1 MNLQKADFSVIDSR
15 LKNIQPYLPWLNTF
29 LKMYGIVTWQRLSIF
44 LAQCFHECDFLNG
57 IEEYASGS
65 AYEGR
70 QKLGNTVAGY
80 GVKYK
85 GRGFIH
91 TTGYFNYV
99 DFDRF
104 ARSIGITVDFVKNP
118 ERLTEPQYA
127 VLSAVYY
134 WHKNDLNT
142 LADKLDF
149 EKITEKINGGLTHL
163 SERKA
168 TWEKTIEI
176 CKQIAQS

>member
-1 MNLQKADFSVIDSR
+1 MNLLKADFSQIDSR
-15 LKNIQPYLPWLNTF
+15 LKNIQPYLYFLN
-29 LKMYGIVTWQRLSIF
+29 MYLPQFGIVTWQRLSIF
-44 LAQCFHECDFLNG
+44 FAQCFHECDFLNG

-65 AYEGR
+65 DYEGR
-70 QKLGNTVAGY
+70 KDLGNIVSGY

-85 GRGFIH
+85 GRGWIH
-91 TTGYFNYV
+91 TTGFFNYCF
-99 DFDRF
+99 FDKF
-104 ARSIGITVDFVKNP
+104 ARSLGINEDFVKNP
-118 ERLTEPQYA
+118 EKLKDPHIA

-134 WHKNDLNT
+134 WHKHDLNT
-142 LADKLDF
+142 LSDKLDF
-149 EKITEKINGGLTHL
+149 EAITKKINGGLTHL

>member
-15 LKNIQPYLPWLNTF
+15 LKNIQPYLVWLNLYTKQF
-29 LKMYGIVTWQRLSIF
+29 GIVTWQRLSIF

-70 QKLGNTVAGY
+70 KDLGNTVAGF
-80 GVKYK
+80 GVKFK
-85 GRGFIH
+85 GRGWIH

-104 ARSIGITVDFVKNP
+104 ARSISINVDFVKNP
-118 ERLTEPQYA
+118 EKLKEPQYA

-134 WHKNDLNT
+134 WHKHDLNK
-142 LADKLDF
+142 LADKLEF
-149 EKITEKINGGLTHL
+149 EAITEDINGGLTHL

>member
-1 MNLQKADFSVIDSR
+1 MNLIKADFSVIDKR
-15 LKNIQPYLPWLNTF
+15 LKNIQPYLVWLNLYLPQF
-29 LKMYGIVTWQRLSIF
+29 DIVTWQRLSIF
-44 LAQCFHECDFLNG
+44 LAQCFHECDFLQG
-57 IEEYASGS
+57 IEEYASGT

-70 QKLGNTVAGY
+70 KDLGNTVAGY
-80 GVKYK
+80 GVKHK
-85 GRGFIH
+85 GRGLIH

-99 DFDRF
+99 EFDRF
-104 ARSIGITVDFVKNP
+104 ARIIGITVDFVKNP

-127 VLSAVYY
+127 VLSAVFY
-134 WHKNDLNT
+134 WNKHNLNE

-149 EKITEKINGGLTHL
+149 EAITKKINGALTHL

-168 TWEKTIEI
+168 TWEQTIEI